1 MNWLDIVILSVIG
14 LSALISLVRG
24 FAKEALSLVIWF
36 GAFYIASEYYA
47 KLAVYFTNIKD
58 DMFRNGAAIA

>member
-1 MNWLDIVILSVIG
+1 MNPLDIVILSVIG

-36 GAFYIASEYYA
+36 GAFFIASQY
-47 KLAVYFTNIKD
+47 
-58 DMFRNGAAIA
+58 